1 MQALEMEQI
10 SNWSPYFW
18 QRMNAASKTQKNIV
32 YELFC
37 LTLKKKKKLL
47 ARMGYGKQGGNN
59 LIFKESPSLKT
70 FRR

>member
-18 QRMNAASKTQKNIV
+18 QRMNAALKTQKNTV

-37 LTLKKKKKLL
+37 LTLKKKKSFWF
-47 ARMGYGKQGGNN
+47 AWAMGSREGT
-59 LIFKESPSLKT
+59 S
-70 FRR
+70 